1 MMWKSSWMMY
11 LLGLH
16 VPSKVDRL
24 GLANL
29 TREYQA
35 LARRIRLGREVGVP
49 DGARNL
55 VWHRTLLQLLLNSRE
70 ELSFISREA
79 GLGPNPSASLSSKVR
94 IIIVLTGNSVS
105 QEYSED
111 YVASALCC
119 ETLSAKYDYT
129 GISIQRSQSTFQT
142 LIIEAL

>member
-1 MMWKSSWMMY
+1 MQESLDTMTRKYQTLYYGGEEGSM
-11 LLGLH
+11 
-16 VPSKVDRL
+16 RL
-24 GLANL
+24 S
-29 TREYQA
+29 
-35 LARRIRLGREVGVP
+35 VC
-49 DGARNL
+49 
-55 VWHRTLLQLLLNSRE
+55 WHPRQLKTWCVTEDFFQLLLKSRE
-70 ELSFISREA
+70 ELPFIWREV

-119 ETLSAKYDYT
+119 EMLSAKYDYT